1 MKKRVIMLVDMN
13 AFYASVHQA
22 LDPSLQGKPVIVAG
36 DPAKRHGIVL
46 AKSYECKK
54 YGKITTGMPN
64 WAAKAIIPHAIFV
77 EPQMELYVKYSS
89 FIHEI
94 LYSFTPLVEQFS
106 IDECFL
112 DVTGCEKLFGTPLEI
127 AQKIQEKIL
136 KEARIPCSIGIGA
149 NKLCAKQAANFHK
162 PLGISTLWP
171 EEVKEKLWPLP
182 VRELFGIGPRLER
195 KMHLLNIKTIGQ
207 LANFDP
213 KILKERFGMVGI
225 YLWRSANGWDDSPVD
240 PHALDTAKSIGHQLT
255 LPRDYEG
262 YEEISTA
269 ILDICELVGMRVR
282 AGNYV
287 GRTVS
292 LSLRDKDLIF
302 YSWSRTLNQ
311 PTDLTEEIYQGAL
324 SLLKD
329 FWPPWKPVRLV
340 GVSLSNLTRKTFSQ
354 LECFNQRE
362 KLGKLHATI
371 DALRQAYGKNAV
383 IRARTLFPEGI
394 YLNNLQEKCSFSSS

>member
-1 MKKRVIMLVDMN
+1 MKRRIVMLVDMN
-13 AFYASVHQA
+13 AFYASIHQA

-46 AKSYECKK
+46 ARSYECKK

-64 WAAKAIIPHAIFV
+64 WEAKALIPHAIFV
-77 EPQMELYVKYSS
+77 EPQMELYVKYSA

-112 DVTGCEKLFGTPLEI
+112 DVTGCTKLFGTPLEM

-149 NKLCAKQAANFHK
+149 NKLCAKQAADFKK

-171 EEVKEKLWPLP
+171 EDVKEKLWPLP
-182 VRELFGIGPRLER
+182 VRKLFGIGPRLEKR
-195 KMHLLNIKTIGQ
+195 MHQLNIKTIGQ

-213 KILKERFGMVGI
+213 KILKERFGVVGL
-225 YLWRSANGWDDSPVD
+225 YLWRSANGLDDGPVD
-240 PHALDTAKSIGHQLT
+240 PHALDRAKSIGHQLT
-255 LPRDYEG
+255 LPRDYIG
-262 YEEISTA
+262 HDEIATA
-269 ILDICELVGMRVR
+269 LLDICELVAMRVR

-292 LSLRDKDLIF
+292 LSLRDKDLVS
-302 YSWSRTLNQ
+302 YSWSRSLSL

-324 SLLKD
+324 GLLKD
-329 FWPPWKPVRLV
+329 FWPSWKPVRLV
-340 GVSLSNLTRKTFSQ
+340 GISLSNLARKTFSQ
-354 LECFNQRE
+354 LEVFSQRE

-371 DALRQAYGKNAV
+371 DTLRQTYGKNAI
-383 IRARTLFPEGI
+383 IRAKTLLPEGI
-394 YLNNLQEKCSFSSS
+394 YLEHLQEKSCLPPE